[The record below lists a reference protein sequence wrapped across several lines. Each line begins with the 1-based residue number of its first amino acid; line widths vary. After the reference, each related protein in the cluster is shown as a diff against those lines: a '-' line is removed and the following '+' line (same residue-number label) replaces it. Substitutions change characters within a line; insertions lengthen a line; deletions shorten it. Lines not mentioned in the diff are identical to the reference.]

1 MTSLLLAHAQ
11 VASEEPVFNAV
22 IQWVKHGDAARV
34 EHLAPLLRHVRL
46 PLLSAKY
53 ITDVVDDE
61 VRTLQL
67 MTSCRIP
74 SHYAAT
80 TYRSQEKPYVF

>member
-22 IQWVKHGDAARV
+22 IQWVKHGDAARA

-53 ITDVVDDE
+53 ITDVADDE
-61 VRTLQL
+61 VRTAQL
-67 MTSCRIP
+67 MTLDDERNPNLFSLLVWLN
-74 SHYAAT
+74 
-80 TYRSQEKPYVF
+80 KF